1 MQALN
6 RTKMAISWAAKR
18 KGLVWYGVD
27 KPDIAKTSDTLMAVA
42 AAVVTYITM
51 QLFGL

>member
-27 KPDIAKTSDTLMAVA
+27 KPDIAGASDTLMAV